1 VCEKKVDFKHSR
13 SRGLAAGRR
22 RDGLPCDMERI
33 PAALKKLKKFYF
45 MEKKPQFFP

>member
-22 RDGLPCDMERI
+22 RDGLPCDRERI
-33 PAALKKLKKFYF
+33 LLIDSK
-45 MEKKPQFFP
+45 EVVN